1 MNRIHLDLRT
11 TAELG
16 RDEPLHPQWID
27 RLVELQV
34 LAEHGDSA
42 AAAAAAIWI
51 AEDPQARRVWED
63 VERTCDQ
70 VRNGSDRAK

>member
-1 MNRIHLDLRT
+1 MNRDHLDVRT
-11 TAELG
+11 TTKLVH
-16 RDEPLHPQWID
+16 DEPLHPQWID

-34 LAEHGDSA
+34 LAEHGDTA

-51 AEDPQARRVWED
+51 AQDPQARRVWEG

-70 VRNGSDRAK
+70 VRNGSDRGE

>member
-1 MNRIHLDLRT
+1 MNRDDLAART
-11 TAELG
+11 TTELVN
-16 RDEPLHPQWID
+16 DEPVRPQWID

-34 LAEHGDSA
+34 LAEHGDTG

-51 AEDPQARRVWED
+51 AQDPQARRVWEG

-70 VRNGSDRAK
+70 VRGGSDRGE